1 MQIANERIVIN
12 EIVPNNEPSS
22 NNDQIWCPFTFSSAP
37 FLFEECPPG
46 TEITARWHAALNG
59 TRTIAWGAIIP
70 SINIPEGVVLSAIV
84 VNDYRRLGLGRFMI
98 RLATDQAIRYRK
110 RTIMAE
116 VENTNEGALKILDE
130 EDFEKQPEQHPGYTL
145 LKKELKWI

>member
-1 MQIANERIVIN
+1 MQIANDRIWIMEEDLSMNGPQKEEFLARVRIETPKPFGPIGLVVAMWWAFTDEN
-12 EIVPNNEPSS
+12 KIVAFGHLMH
-22 NNDQIWCPFTFSSAP
+22 DCPDPQDIETV
-37 FLFEECPPG
+37 L
-46 TEITARWHAALNG
+46 L
-59 TRTIAWGAIIP
+59 IAH
-70 SINIPEGVVLSAIV
+70 VLESH
-84 VNDYRRLGLGRFMI
+84 RHLGLGRFMI

-110 RTIMAE
+110 RAIMAE